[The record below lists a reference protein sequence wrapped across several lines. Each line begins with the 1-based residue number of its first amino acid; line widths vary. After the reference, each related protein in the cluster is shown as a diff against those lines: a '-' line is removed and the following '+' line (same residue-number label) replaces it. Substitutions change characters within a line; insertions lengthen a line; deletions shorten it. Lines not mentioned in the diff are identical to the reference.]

1 MLCPHCGS
9 YADEKDVLCP
19 GCGALLTREGTEAGE
34 EGVRAIRQ
42 GRRGKTSPVA
52 SRHAAP
58 GKAGSSRIYVDA
70 AAREGGRE
78 TPRYADPQVFNAD
91 GTPLATGFDRP
102 AKTLYGDTTVRQAA
116 VNPSSRRRM
125 RHPLGRRMI
134 NWAHVLIALMVL
146 ALVCA
151 LGLYLFLTRTPD
163 GQKVMAR
170 LGKEADS
177 AAMWEVGEEIL
188 DTGDIDRA
196 ILMMEQA
203 MALDG
208 KENINVDGLLLLGS
222 AYEAAGRVD
231 EAETLY
237 RQIYTEIV
245 PSAPDAYRNVIRILL
260 ASGRESEAA
269 ELMQAAYDAT
279 GVTSF
284 RQQRTDL
291 LPQSPV
297 VSLTAGYYTEKKTIT
312 LSSPQGYD
320 VYYTFS
326 EEGELP
332 ADGTLYTEP
341 LFLDEGVWNLRA
353 VAVNGELVSDPLTA
367 SYKIFMPSPQIPGY
381 SLAPGTYEKRQ
392 RIWLRPGKENE
403 KDTDITIY
411 YTIDGSEPDADS
423 PVYTGEPFYLPGG
436 NVTLKAVAVNGYG
449 KASNTLN
456 VGYKITGVTAPKKSY
471 TVEDTANGLKL
482 YSTTREQFQQA
493 YGTSTQVEEVWLSG
507 FDEACQKYVYPWG
520 YATMTKIKSGWV
532 LAELYFTTSQ
542 FSGPRSTGIG
552 DTESQVVGQ
561 FRDMGQVESPSGNRG
576 LYQMDNGGK
585 GKIYKQE
592 DGSKIIRYQ
601 ARTADSHTWQL
612 DYILNA
618 SGVVVAI
625 DMLYVP

>member
-19 GCGALLTREGTEAGE
+19 GCGALLSQEDGEERE

-42 GRRGKTSPVA
+42 GRKDKTPPA
-52 SRHAAP
+52 ATRHASP
-58 GKAGSSRIYVDA
+58 GKAGASRIYVDA
-70 AAREGGRE
+70 SARETGRE
-78 TPRYADPQVFNAD
+78 APLYADPQVFNAD
-91 GTPLATGFDRP
+91 GTPLATGYDRP
-102 AKTLYGDTTVRQAA
+102 AKTLYGDTTRQQTT
-116 VNPSSRRRM
+116 VNPSGRRRS
-125 RHPLGRRMI
+125 RHPLGRHMI
-134 NWAHVLIALMVL
+134 NWAHVLIGLLVL
-146 ALVCA
+146 AMLSA
-151 LGLYLFLTRTPD
+151 LGAYLFLTRTPE

-170 LGKEADS
+170 MGKEADS

-203 MALDG
+203 MEADG
-208 KENINVDGLLLLGS
+208 TENINVDGLLLLGS

-231 EAETLY
+231 DAEALY
-237 RQIYTEIV
+237 RRIYTDIV
-245 PSAPDAYRNVIRILL
+245 PSAPEAYRNVIRILL
-260 ASGRESEAA
+260 ASGRETEAA
-269 ELMQAAYDAT
+269 ELMQTAYAAT
-279 GVTSF
+279 GVNSF

-291 LPQSPV
+291 LPQSPM

-326 EEGELP
+326 DEAQLP
-332 ADGTLYTEP
+332 KDGTLYTEP

-353 VAVNGELVSDPLTA
+353 VAVSGELVSDPLSA
-367 SYKIFMPSPQIPGY
+367 SYKVFMPSPQIPGY

-392 RIWLRPGKENE
+392 RIWLRPVKENE

-493 YGTSTQVEEVWLSG
+493 YGESNQVEEVWLSG
-507 FDEACQKYVYPWG
+507 YDEACQKHIYPWG
-520 YATMTKIKSGWV
+520 YATMTRIKTGWV

-542 FSGPRSTGIG
+542 FSGPRQTGIG
-552 DTESQVVGQ
+552 STESDVVGK

-592 DGSKIIRYQ
+592 DGGKIIRYQ

-612 DYILNA
+612 DYILNT